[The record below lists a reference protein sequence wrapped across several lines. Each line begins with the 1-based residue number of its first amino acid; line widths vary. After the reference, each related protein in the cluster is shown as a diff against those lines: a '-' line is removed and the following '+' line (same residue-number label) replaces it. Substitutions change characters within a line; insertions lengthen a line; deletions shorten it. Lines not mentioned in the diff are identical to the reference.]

1 MDSRQIK
8 YFIAVAE
15 ERNISR
21 AAERLHISQPPLTRH
36 IHALEEELEVL
47 LFVRTSWGVELTQAG
62 EALLQHAR
70 NIHNHIELA
79 AEEARSQG
87 RGQIGRLDIGVFGS
101 PLLTDLPLILD
112 AFGTT
117 HPGVKMVIHNIP
129 KDQQFEALRQGRIMI
144 SFDRM
149 LPDLTDLQVELVNR
163 QPIVVALNR
172 RNPLSEQEAIHFTQL
187 RGEPMVV
194 GLERPGSQSPMR
206 ALFEHYGFEPNIVQ
220 RAGDMV
226 SSIAMVAGGFGCSLT
241 ISSLQVLQLPNVVYR
256 PLIADLEIMVE
267 LYCVYRKEA
276 SSPLLTAFLETVRDY
291 SRTQELGAMQQ
302 IG

>member
-36 IHALEEELEVL
+36 IHALEEELGVL
-47 LFVRTSWGVELTQAG
+47 LFTRTSWGVELTEAG
-62 EALLQHAR
+62 EALLHHAR

-87 RGQIGRLDIGVFGS
+87 RGTIGRLDIGVFGS

-112 AFGTT
+112 AFGVT

-129 KDQQFEALRQGRIMI
+129 KEQQFEALRQGRIMI

-149 LPDLTDLQVELVNR
+149 LPDLPDLQVELVNR
-163 QPIVVALNR
+163 EPLVVALNQ
-172 RNPLSEQEAIHFTQL
+172 RNPLSKQQTIHFSQL
-187 RGEPMVV
+187 RGEPMIV
-194 GLERPGSQSPMR
+194 GMARPGTQSPIQ
-206 ALFEHYGFEPNIVQ
+206 ALFQHYGFEPNIVQ

-226 SSIAMVAGGFGCSLT
+226 SSIAMVAGGFGCALT
-241 ISSLQVLQLPNVVYR
+241 ISSLQVLQLPHVVYR
-256 PLIADLEIMVE
+256 PLIADIEVMVE
-267 LYCVYRKEA
+267 LYCVYRKET
-276 SSPLLTAFLETVRDY
+276 SSPLLKAFLATVRDY
-291 SRTQELGAMQQ
+291 SRARGLSAT
-302 IG
+302 